1 MPEDIVEL
9 EDEKQNR
16 VRACQGCTTSLINQW
31 TVYQRDQIP
40 VEERAYVYESP
51 LGMLKY
57 HHTYGFLR
65 DVNLKEIALFFLFTY
80 FSNKIFNRKSKCQ

>member
-31 TVYQRDQIP
+31 TVYQRDQVPIDD
-40 VEERAYVYESP
+40 RTYIYESP
-51 LGMLKY
+51 LGNNLNFVRIQNMFIFTTKY
-57 HHTYGFLR
+57 YRAALY
-65 DVNLKEIALFFLFTY
+65 IADFG
-80 FSNKIFNRKSKCQ
+80 K

>member
-31 TVYQRDQIP
+31 TVYQRDQVPIDD
-40 VEERAYVYESP
+40 RTYIYESP
-51 LGMLKY
+51 LGNKSEFCQNSEYVHFY
-57 HHTYGFLR
+57 HKILQSCFIHSRFWQMTIMKLR
-65 DVNLKEIALFFLFTY
+65 
-80 FSNKIFNRKSKCQ
+80 S

>member
-31 TVYQRDQIP
+31 TVYQRDQVPIDD
-40 VEERAYVYESP
+40 RTYIYESP
-51 LGMLKY
+51 LGNNHREKKGLEVE
-57 HHTYGFLR
+57 TAFS
-65 DVNLKEIALFFLFTY
+65 FF
-80 FSNKIFNRKSKCQ
+80 

>member
-40 VEERAYVYESP
+40 VEERAYAYESP
-51 LGMLKY
+51 LGMLS
-57 HHTYGFLR
+57 
-65 DVNLKEIALFFLFTY
+65 IIFFRQINRIY
-80 FSNKIFNRKSKCQ
+80 YYYNYYYYSNKIFNRKSKCQ

>member
-57 HHTYGFLR
+57 YHTYGFLR
-65 DVNLKEIALFFLFTY
+65 D
-80 FSNKIFNRKSKCQ
+80 KC

>member
-51 LGMLKY
+51 LGMLKNIII
-57 HHTYGFLR
+57 HISHVSEL
-65 DVNLKEIALFFLFTY
+65 NI
-80 FSNKIFNRKSKCQ
+80 

>member
-51 LGMLKY
+51 LGNVKNIIIVHMD
-57 HHTYGFLR
+57 LR
-65 DVNLKEIALFFLFTY
+65 D
-80 FSNKIFNRKSKCQ
+80 KC